1 LCHEVNREERTV
13 RRLLAILALIAIAV
27 TGAACSGPDNKAVS
41 DRMVIDVRTPAE
53 YAEAHLEGAVNINLQ
68 SGTFEQQI
76 TNLAKD
82 GAYLVY
88 CHSGS
93 RSAQAASIMRAAGF
107 TDVLDGGSIQHAA
120 STTGLA
126 IVS

>member
-1 LCHEVNREERTV
+1 M

-41 DRMVIDVRTPAE
+41 DRIVIDVRTPAE
-53 YAEAHLEGAVNINLQ
+53 YAEGHLEGAVNINLQ
-68 SGTFEQQI
+68 SGTFGQQI
-76 TNLAKD
+76 ANLAKD

-88 CHSGS
+88 CHSGN
-93 RSAQAASIMRAAGF
+93 RSAQAASIMKAAGF